1 MTSRPFLTWIVTVAL
16 ELALVGVSAGQ
27 SAFFDEGNQRYQAG
41 DYEGALESYALIA
54 DSGFESGQ
62 LHYNIGNTYFKLGEL
77 GRAILYYE
85 RARRLLPGDDDVRAN
100 LALARSL
107 TIDDIL
113 PLPGFWLFRLARW
126 WLELVPA
133 TALAWLVGVAYVIAM
148 TTAAFAVLRPSASVV
163 VWCRRIAITSGA
175 VTLIFGVNLTIR
187 ELGIG
192 IADEAVVMAGE
203 AAVHSAPSDDSALT
217 IFAVHEGTTVRI
229 DRQSAAWVE
238 IVLEDGKVGWIRA
251 VQLERI

>member
-27 SAFFDEGNQRYQAG
+27 STFFDEGNQRYQAG
-41 DYEGALESYALIA
+41 DYEGALENYALIA

-62 LHYNIGNTYFKLGEL
+62 LYY
-77 GRAILYYE
+77 ILYYE

-175 VTLIFGVNLTIR
+175 VTLVFGVNLTIR

-192 IADEAVVMAGE
+192 IVDEAVVMAGE

-238 IVLEDGKVGWIRA
+238 IVLEDGKVGWIQA
-251 VQLERI
+251 IQLERI